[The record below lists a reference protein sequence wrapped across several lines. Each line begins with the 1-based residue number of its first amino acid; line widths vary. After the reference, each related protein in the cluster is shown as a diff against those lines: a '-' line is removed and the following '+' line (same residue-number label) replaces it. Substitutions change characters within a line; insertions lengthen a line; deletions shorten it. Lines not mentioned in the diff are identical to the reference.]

1 MKTERSDR
9 IRASKVA
16 VVATMVGMGSYVLI
30 ALIFN
35 YSLINHMTNQVDARL
50 GQRLVLAVKSGG
62 QREGALPGTPPKE
75 SGDLDDD
82 DAPVFVWKVSSSGVA
97 VAITAGAPRLPP
109 TTWVTGNG

>member
-50 GQRLVLAVKSGG
+50 GQRLVLAVKSEIG
-62 QREGALPGTPPKE
+62 RAH
-75 SGDLDDD
+75 
-82 DAPVFVWKVSSSGVA
+82 V
-97 VAITAGAPRLPP
+97 
-109 TTWVTGNG
+109 